1 MSHRFLLVL
10 SIVSLLAVSSYVF
23 AGTNGLAL
31 YLPFDGNAND
41 ASGNGNNGV
50 VKGTAKWVAGQFK
63 NAMEFDGATY
73 IEVADKPN
81 SGFDNVPGLTIEV
94 WVKMSAHHDNGIVV
108 KLTTAGQAWPC
119 SYNLET
125 WSHKLAYFDINS
137 DIGKY
142 ATSDYP
148 LDKWFHLVGVF
159 DSKAGADMIY
169 INGVLKSTN
178 LRPEKIVPDG
188 NLPVYIGC
196 VAPGQYFF
204 KGMLDDLAIYSR
216 ALSQQEI
223 VQDMNAF
230 VTPVEHLDKA
240 TISWGEI
247 KSQR

>member
-1 MSHRFLLVL
+1 MGCRFLLIL
-10 SIVSLLAVSSYVF
+10 SIVTLLAVSSYVF
-23 AGTNGLAL
+23 AGTNGLVL

-81 SGFDNVPGLTIEV
+81 SGFDNVPSLTIEV
-94 WVKMSAHHDNGIVV
+94 WVKMAAHHDNGIVV
-108 KLTTAGQAWPC
+108 KLTVAGQSWPC

-125 WSHKLAYFDINS
+125 WSDKLAYFDINS

-159 DSKAGADMIY
+159 DGKAGADMIY
-169 INGVLKSTN
+169 IDGVLKSTN
-178 LRPEKIVPDG
+178 PRPEKIVPDSD
-188 NLPVYIGC
+188 LPVYIGC
-196 VAPGQYFF
+196 VVPGQNFF

-223 VQDMNAF
+223 AQDMNSSMMS
-230 VTPVEHLDKA
+230 VDHLDKA